1 MNGFWWLCLKLYDK
15 QNQGQQQHFQ
25 PTSTI
30 FHCTDAISHYFTSPY
45 LPLGGTQHVEVGANH
60 KSHESG
66 HALHPLHPARLEILE
81 IFISNWQCKVLYFLP
96 EWKNLHNFSF
106 KAFVCFCR
114 YTLCGQTFLQRVSSQ
129 ESSSIRHL
137 HHAIFHLN

>member
-1 MNGFWWLCLKLYDK
+1 MNGFWWLCLKPYDK

-30 FHCTDAISHYFTSPY
+30 FHCTDAISHYFTS

-114 YTLCGQTFLQRVSSQ
+114 LYTHYADRLSFNVWAPRKVVQLGTYITRSST
-129 ESSSIRHL
+129 
-137 HHAIFHLN
+137 

>member
-1 MNGFWWLCLKLYDK
+1 MALFETIRQTKPRPAAAL
-15 QNQGQQQHFQ
+15 
-25 PTSTI
+25 ST
-30 FHCTDAISHYFTSPY
+30 YFYY
-45 LPLGGTQHVEVGANH
+45 LPLHRCDLTLFHQPLPASWWNSARGGRRKPQKPRKRPRTAP
-60 KSHESG
+60 S
-66 HALHPLHPARLEILE
+66 AP
-81 IFISNWQCKVLYFLP
+81 CKVRDFRNLYMELTMQSIVFLP